1 MIDQSFNLKNPL
13 YNVKEVIFLT
23 TEMTG
28 ILVIWLRQNR
38 PFSLLLCRFIGAFM
52 PD

>member
-23 TEMTG
+23 TGMTIFVTLNIFP
-28 ILVIWLRQNR
+28 IL
-38 PFSLLLCRFIGAFM
+38 IG
-52 PD
+52 